1 MGTDHI
7 TQVLLKEE
15 GVHVPPPETQ
25 NKNERSS
32 FLVHILLY
40 KFSLLVNQPIY
51 KMKYATKI
59 LLVASNL

>member
-1 MGTDHI
+1 MFLTRFSVDNETLIAFMGTDHI

-32 FLVHILLY
+32 F
-40 KFSLLVNQPIY
+40 FGS
-51 KMKYATKI
+51 
-59 LLVASNL
+59 

>member
-1 MGTDHI
+1 MFLTRLSFDIETLIAFMGTDHI

-32 FLVHILLY
+32 FFGSQYCINFL
-40 KFSLLVNQPIY
+40 S
-51 KMKYATKI
+51 
-59 LLVASNL
+59 